1 MILICISPIFIHFH
15 VFICHIHSFFDE
27 VSVQLFAYFVTRLFA
42 FFFFLIE
49 SWELFTYFGKKILC
63 KTCNFQ
69 IFSFLGLFDWFS
81 FFIIFSDLTILKAF
95 NVHSFYLSLLKSLIF
110 IYWADKNTK
119 KYKSIK
125 TMINISISIILIKK
139 IEYQHYFFQFLYS

>member
-1 MILICISPIFIHFH
+1 MF
-15 VFICHIHSFFDE
+15 
-27 VSVQLFAYFVTRLFA
+27 LFATYIAFLVKCQFNSLLILLLGCLLLFKKV
-42 FFFFLIE
+42 E
-49 SWELFTYFGKKILC
+49 SWEFFTYFGKKILY

-95 NVHSFYLSLLKSLIF
+95 NVHSFYLSFLKSLIF
-110 IYWADKNTK
+110 RYWEDKNTK

-125 TMINISISIILIKK
+125 TMITNISISIILIKK
-139 IEYQHYFFQFLYS
+139 VEYQHYFFQFLYS